1 MDRWDSWK
9 VVAVDEHNDLV
20 AEYIFAIKE
29 DAVLF
34 YEDMTNKGYEC
45 VCFRVNV

>member
-1 MDRWDSWK
+1 MDSWK

-29 DAVLF
+29 DAVMF

>member
-20 AEYIFAIKE
+20 AEYLFAIKE

-45 VCFRVNV
+45 VCFRVDV